1 MKNQPNQQPGFVT
14 CLCQHC
20 QGHIEFDAT
29 GFQKGETRNV
39 KCPHCHLETIVF
51 VPPSQ
56 HQPPAQLSP
65 EKPTAKLPPIIPPA
79 QIQPTWFGSESS
91 VIMLRATSG
100 HLIEVTEILLYEEQQ
115 LQRLANLKAQATK
128 LFGGAESPYGF
139 WGDASWVIGMA
150 AITNMVL
157 GAQSKKMEEQGLK
170 ILEEIRI
177 IEQRL
182 RQKQNWFPVGRIAN
196 MAHPSPGIWRAEVPG
211 QSGFIHSGD
220 DFLTVKDA
228 VGCVLSIRWST
239 IEQYDYQI
247 RLRD

>member
-1 MKNQPNQQPGFVT
+1 MSTESDKQPCFVT
-14 CLCQHC
+14 CRCQLCDA
-20 QGHIEFDAT
+20 HIEFDAS
-29 GFQKGETRNV
+29 GFQEGDAVTVN
-39 KCPHCHLETIVF
+39 CPDCKRDTSVF
-51 VPPSQ
+51 VPASAPESQ
-56 HQPPAQLSP
+56 PEEKSTAQ
-65 EKPTAKLPPIIPPA
+65 LPPIIPPA
-79 QIQPTWFGSESS
+79 ETQPIWFGSESS

-115 LQRLANLKAQATK
+115 LQQLANLKAQATK

-139 WGDASWVIGMA
+139 WGDASWVIGMT
-150 AITNMVL
+150 AITSMVL

-170 ILEEIRI
+170 ILEEIGI

-182 RQKQNWFPVGRIAN
+182 RQKQNWFPVGRIEN
-196 MAHPSPGIWRAEVPG
+196 MAHPSPGIWRAKVPG
-211 QSGFIHSGD
+211 QLSGFIHSGD

-239 IEQYDYQI
+239 VEQYDYQI

>member
-115 LQRLANLKAQATK
+115 LQQLANLKAQATK

-150 AITNMVL
+150 AITNMSRGPVS
-157 GAQSKKMEEQGLK
+157 G
-170 ILEEIRI
+170 
-177 IEQRL
+177 EQRFRGNL
-182 RQKQNWFPVGRIAN
+182 G
-196 MAHPSPGIWRAEVPG
+196 
-211 QSGFIHSGD
+211 
-220 DFLTVKDA
+220 
-228 VGCVLSIRWST
+228 LSIQEM
-239 IEQYDYQI
+239 IF
-247 RLRD
+247 